1 MNYLPGF
8 ALGVA
13 LAASGTHAENLT
25 QQNTDKAK
33 AVIDAA
39 VAAHGGDRLMD
50 ELETVIVD
58 SESVNYAVGQSL
70 GAEPPWDRTTNESR
84 DAIAPGRS
92 IFVNQA
98 EGAGGGFEFSNVTI
112 VNGEDSV
119 QINRRA
125 GTVAEVAE
133 PDFETTSGPFV
144 RVTPALLVRAL
155 KGREA
160 NAYYLGETESD
171 GTTYDVIGFSMAVGP
186 AISLYF
192 DKKTRLLARSERV
205 IPNIGLVQYAFD
217 DYEMIDGI
225 PFNRS
230 FTLHL
235 NGDVTLERDIVSV
248 SVNEPIDDL
257 LAVDERLVSVPAV
270 QPDPVTRQEIA
281 DGVWLIG
288 GNGTYAMFVDMG
300 DYVFAAGGTAGI
312 PERIARLR
320 EVVGDKPVR
329 YGMLT
334 HHHFDHVL
342 GVPVYEAEGATVI
355 AAEAHEKVV
364 REAAENGAALD
375 LELVEDRMSIESDR
389 RRVEIID
396 IGPTAHTGH
405 LLVAYLPE
413 EGILF
418 EADHFALPQA
428 GPVPPAVSATKTFA
442 EALSRLELPVEKI
455 VSAHSARVATRADL
469 EAALEADA
477 VQARR

>member
-1 MNYLPGF
+1 MNYLAGF
-8 ALGVA
+8 ALVVA
-13 LAASGTHAENLT
+13 LAAGGAQAENLT
-25 QQNTDKAK
+25 QNNTDRAK

-39 VAAHGGDRLMD
+39 VAAYGGDRLMN
-50 ELETVIVD
+50 ELETLIID
-58 SESVNYAVGQSL
+58 SESVNYAVGQSR
-70 GAEPPWDRTTNESR
+70 GTEPPWDRATNESR
-84 DAIAPGRS
+84 DAIAPGQS
-92 IFVNQA
+92 VFVNQV

-112 VNGEDSV
+112 VNGENSV

-133 PDFETTSGPFV
+133 PDFDTTSGPFV

-160 NAYYLGETESD
+160 NAFYLGEKRDD
-171 GTTYDVIGFSMAVGP
+171 GETFDVIGFSMAVGP

-192 DKKTRLLARSERV
+192 DKKTRLLERSERV
-205 IPNIGLVQYAFD
+205 IPNVGLVQYAFD
-217 DYEMIDGI
+217 DYETIDGI
-225 PFNRS
+225 PFNRT
-230 FTLHL
+230 FTLYL

-257 LAVDERLVSVPAV
+257 LVVDERLVSVPAV

-300 DYVFAAGGTAGI
+300 EYIFAAGGTAGI
-312 PERIARLR
+312 PERIALLR
-320 EVVGDKPVR
+320 EAVGDKPVR

-342 GVPVYEAEGATVI
+342 GVPVYEAEGATVL
-355 AAEAHEKVV
+355 AAGPHEKVV
-364 REAAENGAALD
+364 REAAENSDALD
-375 LELVEDRMSIESDR
+375 LELVDERMTIESER
-389 RRVEIID
+389 RRVEVID
-396 IGPTAHTGH
+396 IGPTAHTEH
-405 LLVAYLPE
+405 LLVAYLPD

-442 EALSRLELPVEKI
+442 EALARLELPVEKI

-469 EAALEADA
+469 EAALETDA
-477 VQARR
+477 ARARR